1 MKNKELSKDYKKTKN
16 IINIISSV
24 SIVILGCLFFIV
36 PRVSEMEPNKILF
49 IAMLIYFGIKISE
62 YILTRKSRDS
72 ECIWVAIASF
82 LAATAGLEYGEIA
95 SNILVSISLS
105 VWILILTIVKLI
117 KINEYRYAENTLMY
131 LNIVT
136 MSLFLLSGV
145 LSVITIYQEA
155 ISINMILGYFF
166 AGFFASDEY
175 LYKMGSLVG
184 NNAAYGF
191 LAGGAIVV
199 AGVFLSMGI
208 RRLLYKK
215 PLSLHVG
222 SMGLRKAMQ

>member
-117 KINEYRYAENTLMY
+117 KINEYRDAENNLMY

-145 LSVITIYQEA
+145 LSVITIYQEV

-166 AGFFASDEY
+166 IIEGILHTTEVAIPIAKEY
-175 LYKMGSLVG
+175 K
-184 NNAAYGF
+184 
-191 LAGGAIVV
+191 
-199 AGVFLSMGI
+199 
-208 RRLLYKK
+208 
-215 PLSLHVG
+215 
-222 SMGLRKAMQ
+222 